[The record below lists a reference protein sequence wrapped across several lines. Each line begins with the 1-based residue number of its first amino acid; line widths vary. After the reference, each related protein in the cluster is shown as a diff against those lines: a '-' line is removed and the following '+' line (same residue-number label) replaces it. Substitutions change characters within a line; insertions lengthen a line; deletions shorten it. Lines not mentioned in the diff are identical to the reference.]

1 MKNKV
6 IKILFVIFLTMI
18 LGIIYKNNIY
28 AASTSY
34 DIDAINES
42 KYPGIKNSLKSIQ
55 SKHPNWKI
63 KVLYTGLDWN
73 SVIAGEYVGHG
84 GSPSNLIYDTYSEG
98 WRCPICGE
106 RKYDVSKRW
115 YCASKEAIEYM
126 IDPRNSLDEAYI
138 FQFQDLASSVGDRSA
153 IEKMVE
159 GTFLNVPSYI
169 DAIMEAAET
178 ENISPFH
185 IVARIRQEQGVN
197 GAGAMNGYIYR
208 TESGEFV
215 KVYNLFNINVSGNN
229 TEEGLLAGAKYA
241 YEQGWTTAE
250 ASIKGGAK
258 FIKDGYINEGQTTLY
273 FQKFDVIQKGGLYN
287 HQYMQNVRAANDEGN
302 TMYQT
307 YKKNEILNSSFEFTI
322 PLYEN
327 MPKQAIPRP
336 TDNYKGSI
344 NTELIDINVI
354 ESDGNNFISGY
365 IYIAEWVNG
374 ECRTPRGIPKIMLKS
389 TDGTFS
395 TDLYVGYEEG
405 IKYYFDKNIEGL
417 DTEKQYYI
425 EAVLTST
432 QNVENIN
439 SKTQRVQL
447 KDKVLKENYKGKTIK
462 IVNNKIT
469 FSNGTYEGTINT
481 ELIDINI
488 IQNSIG
494 ENYISGY
501 VYIAEWIG
509 ENCTTPKAIPEVRI
523 KSTDGTVNELAYV
536 GYEGS
541 IEYYF
546 DKNIENYD
554 LLKQYYIEAKLVSE
568 GNIASEKSKIQR
580 IYLGNKTVGKFKGR
594 DITVVSQ
601 DDIFKLKYKGNIN
614 TELIDINLI
623 ESSGNNYISGYMY
636 IAEWIDGECKTPNIL
651 PKLYLKSTD
660 GKVNLEMY
668 VGYEEGIKYYFDK
681 CLEGLDIAKEYYIEA
696 QLVNEDNISIYKSQT
711 VRIPDQR
718 IGEKGSMIVDAKDNK
733 IKIQD
738 SSLYYGT
745 INTELYDMKIIQNG
759 TGDNFISGYI
769 YIAEWVNGECRTPSN
784 MPKMYLKSTDGKVE
798 MEMYVGYEGGIKY
811 YFDKCIEG
819 LDTNKEY
826 YIEAKLTNPKNQ
838 ADKESQKQ
846 TAKIT
851 KQGEIGICTN
861 GNKVMVSENKIK
873 IQDGS
878 LYYGTINTELYDM
891 KIIQNGTGDNFISGY
906 IYIAEWV
913 NGECRTPSNM
923 PKMYLKS
930 TDGKVEME
938 MYVGYEGGIKYY
950 FDKCIEGLDT
960 NKEYYIEAKLTNPKN
975 QADKE
980 SQKQTA
986 KITKQGEIGI
996 CTNGNKVIVNG
1007 NNIKIQEQTKNI
1019 ILKQDTENAKEKQEN
1034 KEEYIEEK
1042 EKINKEDEVKSEG
1055 IDTEEKIDND
1065 IDEKMII

>member
-258 FIKDGYINEGQTTLY
+258 FIKEGYINEGQTTLY

-580 IYLGNKTVGKFKGR
+580 IYLGNKTVGKSKGT

>member
-258 FIKDGYINEGQTTLY
+258 FIKEGYINEGQTTLY

>member
-258 FIKDGYINEGQTTLY
+258 FIKEGYINEGQTTLY

-784 MPKMYLKSTDGKVE
+784 IPKMYLKSTDGKVE

-913 NGECRTPSNM
+913 NGECRTPSNI

>member
-258 FIKDGYINEGQTTLY
+258 FIKEGYINEGQTTLY

-307 YKKNEILNSSFEFTI
+307 YKKNGILNSSFEFTI

-327 MPKQAIPRP
+327 MPKQAVPRP

-374 ECRTPRGIPKIMLKS
+374 ECRTPRGIPKMMLKS

-759 TGDNFISGYI
+759 TEDNFISGYI

-873 IQDGS
+873 
-878 LYYGTINTELYDM
+878 TR
-891 KIIQNGTGDNFISGY
+891 K
-906 IYIAEWV
+906 
-913 NGECRTPSNM
+913 
-923 PKMYLKS
+923 
-930 TDGKVEME
+930 
-938 MYVGYEGGIKYY
+938 
-950 FDKCIEGLDT
+950 
-960 NKEYYIEAKLTNPKN
+960 
-975 QADKE
+975 
-980 SQKQTA
+980 
-986 KITKQGEIGI
+986 
-996 CTNGNKVIVNG
+996 
-1007 NNIKIQEQTKNI
+1007 
-1019 ILKQDTENAKEKQEN
+1019 
-1034 KEEYIEEK
+1034 
-1042 EKINKEDEVKSEG
+1042 
-1055 IDTEEKIDND
+1055 
-1065 IDEKMII
+1065 

>member
-126 IDPRNSLDEAYI
+126 MDPRNSLDEAYI

-258 FIKDGYINEGQTTLY
+258 FIKEGYINEGQTTLY

-307 YKKNEILNSSFEFTI
+307 YKKNGILNSSFEFTI

-374 ECRTPRGIPKIMLKS
+374 ECRTPRGIPKMMLKS

-696 QLVNEDNISIYKSQT
+696 QLVNEGNISIYKSQT

-784 MPKMYLKSTDGKVE
+784 IPKMYLKSTDGKVE

-913 NGECRTPSNM
+913 NGECRTPSNI